1 MHTTKTH
8 PLKIA
13 RERRNLS
20 QEELAGFT
28 GLGIAT
34 IQRAERGKRL
44 RPDVRQRLCDY
55 LGMTPLELGLI
66 NEVKEEPERNDI
78 DQEPDSEQIAEISE
92 PGNDNVNRRNF
103 LQSVGAT
110 GAALLLHPQ
119 ITLNPEAWE
128 RFSKALKRPST
139 IDETTLSHLLNVTEL
154 LEGSLTDA
162 TRKRLTSIGGEFSMI
177 AASMSANLRDFN
189 SAQSY

>member
-8 PLKIA
+8 PLKRA

-55 LGMTPLELGLI
+55 FDRTPLELGLI
-66 NEVKEEPERNDI
+66 SEEETERNET
-78 DQEPDSEQIAEISE
+78 DQEPESEQVSQVSE
-92 PGNDNVNRRNF
+92 PGTNDVNRRNF
-103 LQSVGAT
+103 LQTVGVA
-110 GAALLLHPQ
+110 GAALL
-119 ITLNPEAWE
+119 
-128 RFSKALKRPST
+128 
-139 IDETTLSHLLNVTEL
+139 
-154 LEGSLTDA
+154 
-162 TRKRLTSIGGEFSMI
+162 
-177 AASMSANLRDFN
+177 
-189 SAQSY
+189 